1 METDVR
7 DSERELMTVAEVAE
21 YLRCSERFVR
31 SKIYAGEIPSHRLGK
46 KILRIRRVDVERYVA
61 ES

>member
-21 YLRCSERFVR
+21 YLRCFERFVT
-31 SKIYAGEIPSHRLGK
+31 A
-46 KILRIRRVDVERYVA
+46 
-61 ES
+61 